1 MNVSS
6 ALPSRF
12 LAPDL
17 SGAVRSVASSP
28 VEDEDGT
35 DFAADLDRLAR
46 VGALV
51 EQVAAWLRIVV
62 GNPFADG
69 LARWLDG
76 LEGLIRPPRLAGS
89 PCGLRL
95 RVRPKRLRSL
105 GVFRCRRTGRVMAG
119 WRCSASRPAT
129 RSGGAPGSRTRP
141 RRPMRRLRCGG
152 SCGGNAGR
160 GFYGGGGAIS
170 ADAFP
175 HAHFFNQKQKPRTPF
190 GHPGFCESGCCAGY
204 AAFGSVTPGLLAR
217 AAFAFS
223 TSTLKAAS
231 SSYARPE
238 MTLRSSVIPAA
249 LMPSMNRL

>member
-1 MNVSS
+1 MKIHS
-6 ALPSRF
+6 AVPSILSAADF
-12 LAPDL
+12 
-17 SGAVRSVASSP
+17 SGAVRSVAS
-28 VEDEDGT
+28 VGIEDEDGT
-35 DFAADLDRLAR
+35 VFAADLDRLAR

-51 EQVAAWLRIVV
+51 EQVAAWLRIIV

-69 LARWLDG
+69 LPRRFDG

-95 RVRPKRLRSL
+95 RLRPKRLRSL
-105 GVFRCRRTGRVMAG
+105 GVFRWRKAGRAVAG
-119 WRCSASRPAT
+119 WRCSASRSAT
-129 RSGGAPGSRTRP
+129 RSGGTPGSRTRP
-141 RRPMRRLRCGG
+141 RRPMWRLRCGG
-152 SCGGNAGR
+152 SCGGNDGR
-160 GFYGGGGAIS
+160 GFHGGGGAIS

-204 AAFGSVTPGLLAR
+204 AAFGSVTPGLPAR